1 MNQRLGMDQGPG
13 LGCLLYQLWT
23 KDKTLQSTI
32 FNSRVPEKKEQV
44 GENWGE
50 QAAVLCAV
58 VEHTSKESFK
68 DKSMKISI
76 SMSNRNMRETGSDSR
91 LKTQGRNQSFDN
103 EWSWIM
109 VKSSKSKEKQLVSG
123 ITEKGSAQRKQPL
136 VEQRTRKMV
145 LAAPATNIW
154 VGICWLN
161 LPWPRIW

>member
-32 FNSRVPEKKEQV
+32 FNSQVPEKKEQV

-50 QAAVLCAV
+50 QVDVLCAV

-76 SMSNRNMRETGSDSR
+76 SVSNRNMRETGSDSR
-91 LKTQGRNQSFDN
+91 LMTQGRNQSFDN

-109 VKSSKSKEKQLVSG
+109 VKSSKSKDKQLVAG
-123 ITEKGSAQRKQPL
+123 ITEKGSAQRKQSL
-136 VEQRTRKMV
+136 VEQRTRKMHQQQ
-145 LAAPATNIW
+145 IS
-154 VGICWLN
+154 G
-161 LPWPRIW
+161 